1 MSLLKG
7 GFSLACASQAKW
19 DETDEKPAVVA
30 VGVSSFIALW
40 ALSGLVDR
48 LDRLPLVGGFLELV
62 GLLVT
67 GWFTYRYL
75 LFKSSREELLDD
87 IESLKSKIAGEIE
100 SK

>member
-1 MSLLKG
+1 MFECSDTFAG
-7 GFSLACASQAKW
+7 SI
-19 DETDEKPAVVA
+19 D
-30 VGVSSFIALW
+30 VSPPVSPQ
-40 ALSGLVDR
+40 VPR
-48 LDRLPLVGGFLELV
+48 LLELV
-62 GLLVT
+62 GLGYT

>member
-1 MSLLKG
+1 MVLGTVNSP
-7 GFSLACASQAKW
+7 AC
-19 DETDEKPAVVA
+19 T
-30 VGVSSFIALW
+30 SFHTQ
-40 ALSGLVDR
+40 VPR
-48 LDRLPLVGGFLELV
+48 LLELV
-62 GLLVT
+62 GLGYT